1 MKCFTNN
8 NLASMSYCLLR
19 LNAQSLGHRLELL
32 EYKLRMRLLER
43 WLHIYECSHNA
54 AIPSYFLATVVFDII
69 GTIILKKEIS
79 ALFL

>member
-1 MKCFTNN
+1 MKYFTNH
-8 NLASMSYCLLR
+8 NLANISYCLLR

-54 AIPSYFLATVVFDII
+54 AIPSYFLATVVIF
-69 GTIILKKEIS
+69 LIS
-79 ALFL
+79 